1 MPCRRL
7 RAVSLVEELQGAK
20 DRRRKK
26 RGSKK
31 PSSLFKRGS
40 WVSNLNLGFRTPSSR
55 RTSEVNEPPPLIVQ
69 DDSTTRG
76 SQHPGASKAL
86 VCAEQSLPKTQLKV
100 ETSGLRASRVGDQGR
115 QRESNKILQG
125 EPSWNSRGGVLAE
138 TVAERRSEGRGGRR
152 RACVEDP
159 GQLPWPPGAETKV
172 TEEL

>member
-1 MPCRRL
+1 M
-7 RAVSLVEELQGAK
+7 QGAK

-40 WVSNLNLGFRTPSSR
+40 WVSNLNLGFRAPSSR

-69 DDSTTRG
+69 EYSTKRG
-76 SQHPGASKAL
+76 SQHPGASQAF
-86 VCAEQSLPKTQLKV
+86 VYADQSLRNTFESSQLKV
-100 ETSGLRASRVGDQGR
+100 ETPGLRASRVGDQGS

-125 EPSWNSRGGVLAE
+125 EPSWNSRGGVLSE

-159 GQLPWPPGAETKV
+159 GQLQWPPGAETKV

>member
-1 MPCRRL
+1 M
-7 RAVSLVEELQGAK
+7 RAVSQVEELQGAK

-26 RGSKK
+26 GGSKK

-55 RTSEVNEPPPLIVQ
+55 RTSEVNEPPPLIIK
-69 DDSTTRG
+69 DDFTTRG

-86 VCAEQSLPKTQLKV
+86 VYAEQSLPKTFESSQLKV
-100 ETSGLRASRVGDQGR
+100 ETPGLRASRVGDKGR

-125 EPSWNSRGGVLAE
+125 EPSWNSRGGVTAE
-138 TVAERRSEGRGGRR
+138 TERRSEVRGGRR

-159 GQLPWPPGAETKV
+159 GQLQWPPGAETKV

>member
-1 MPCRRL
+1 M

-69 DDSTTRG
+69 DNSTTGG

-86 VCAEQSLPKTQLKV
+86 VYADQSLPNTFESSQLKV
-100 ETSGLRASRVGDQGR
+100 ETSGLRATRVGDQGR
-115 QRESNKILQG
+115 QRESNKILHG

-138 TVAERRSEGRGGRR
+138 TGAERRSEGRGGRR

-159 GQLPWPPGAETKV
+159 GQLQWPPGAETKV

>member
-1 MPCRRL
+1 M
-7 RAVSLVEELQGAK
+7 RAVSQVEELQGVK

-26 RGSKK
+26 RGSKR

-40 WVSNLNLGFRTPSSR
+40 WVSNLNLGFRAPSSR

-86 VCAEQSLPKTQLKV
+86 EYAGQSLPKIFESSQLKV
-100 ETSGLRASRVGDQGR
+100 ETPGLVASRVVDKGR

-125 EPSWNSRGGVLAE
+125 EPSWNSRGGVIAE
-138 TVAERRSEGRGGRR
+138 TERKSEVRGGRR
-152 RACVEDP
+152 KACVQDP
-159 GQLPWPPGAETKV
+159 GQLQWPPGVETKV